1 MKSNFLKRFW
11 ALKLLLCEIRTKI
24 RRILKTGVMA
34 VKKRNQNA
42 IFALLK
48 KATVIK
54 LHDTYFKP
62 FLSETEILTA
72 VKKIADEIA
81 ADYKNETPIFVGVLN
96 GAFMF
101 VADFLKQYQHPCEVS
116 FVKLSSYQGLTST
129 GIVET
134 LLDVNENIENRSV
147 IILEDIIDTGR
158 TLQQLVH
165 LFSNT
170 NVKEFKIASL
180 FFKEDAYNGEYTI
193 DYIGIKIP
201 DKFIVGYGLDYN
213 ELGRN
218 LRAVYQ
224 LNQKHM
230 INLVLFGKPG
240 AGKGTQAEFLKEKYN
255 LKHISTGD
263 LFRYN
268 MKNNTELGQLAKS
281 YIDKG
286 DLVPDEV
293 TIKML
298 QDDVEKNPDASG
310 FIFDGFPRTTA
321 QAEALDAFLGI
332 KNMKI
337 DATIA
342 LEANDDILIERL
354 LERGKV
360 SGRSDD
366 QDVDKIRNR
375 FDEYNEKT
383 APLKEFYEAQGKF
396 HSVNGIGAIEDIT
409 ARLAK
414 VIEEL

>member
-1 MKSNFLKRFW
+1 M
-11 ALKLLLCEIRTKI
+11 
-24 RRILKTGVMA
+24 
-34 VKKRNQNA
+34 
-42 IFALLK
+42 
-48 KATVIK
+48 IK
-54 LHDTYFKP
+54 LHDKYFKP
-62 FLSETEILTA
+62 FLSQAEIQSA
-72 VKKIADEIA
+72 VESLAQKIA
-81 ADYKNETPIFVGVLN
+81 ADYKDETPIFIGVLN

-101 VADFLKQYQHPCEVS
+101 VSDFLKAYEHSCEVS

-134 LLDVNENIENRSV
+134 LLDPPENIEGKTV

-158 TLQQLVH
+158 TLKELVN
-165 LFSNT
+165 LFST
-170 NVKEFKIASL
+170 TKVKEFKIATL
-180 FFKEDAYNGEYTI
+180 FYKSEIYNGEYSI
-193 DYIGIKIP
+193 DYVGIDIP
-201 DKFIVGYGLDYN
+201 NKFIVGYGLDYN

-218 LRAVYQ
+218 LKEVYQ

-268 MKNNTELGQLAKS
+268 MKNDTELGQLAKS

-321 QAEALDAFLGI
+321 QAEALDAFLAT
-332 KNMKI
+332 KEMKI

-342 LEANDDILIERL
+342 LEANDEILIQRL

-366 QDVDKIRNR
+366 QDESKIRNR

-383 APLKEFYEAQGKF
+383 APLKDFYEAQGKF
-396 HSVNGIGAIEDIT
+396 HSVDGIGEIDEIT
-409 ARLAK
+409 HRLSK
-414 VIEEL
+414 VIEEI

>member
-1 MKSNFLKRFW
+1 
-11 ALKLLLCEIRTKI
+11 
-24 RRILKTGVMA
+24 MA

-268 MKNNTELGQLAKS
+268 MKNNTEW
-281 YIDKG
+281 
-286 DLVPDEV
+286 
-293 TIKML
+293 
-298 QDDVEKNPDASG
+298 
-310 FIFDGFPRTTA
+310 
-321 QAEALDAFLGI
+321 
-332 KNMKI
+332 
-337 DATIA
+337 
-342 LEANDDILIERL
+342 ANWRSLILIKATWYL
-354 LERGKV
+354 MK
-360 SGRSDD
+360 
-366 QDVDKIRNR
+366 
-375 FDEYNEKT
+375 
-383 APLKEFYEAQGKF
+383 
-396 HSVNGIGAIEDIT
+396 
-409 ARLAK
+409 
-414 VIEEL
+414 

>member
-1 MKSNFLKRFW
+1 
-11 ALKLLLCEIRTKI
+11 
-24 RRILKTGVMA
+24 MA
-34 VKKRNQNA
+34 EKV
-42 IFALLK
+42 
-48 KATVIK
+48 
-54 LHDTYFKP
+54 
-62 FLSETEILTA
+62 
-72 VKKIADEIA
+72 A
-81 ADYKNETPIFVGVLN
+81 ADYKDEIPIFVGVLN

-101 VADFLKQYQHPCEVS
+101 VSDFLKHYEHPCEVT
-116 FVKLSSYQGLTST
+116 FVKLSSYGGLTST

-134 LLDVNENIENRSV
+134 LLDVSEDIKGRSV

-158 TLQQLVH
+158 TLQQLIH
-165 LFSNT
+165 MFSDID
-170 NVKEFKIASL
+170 VKEFKIASL
-180 FFKEDAYNGEYTI
+180 FYKSEIYNGEYKI
-193 DYIGIKIP
+193 DYVGIEIP
-201 DKFIVGYGLDYN
+201 NKFIVGYGLDYN

-218 LRAVYQ
+218 LREVYQ

-255 LKHISTGD
+255 LEHISTGD

-268 MKNNTELGQLAKS
+268 MKNDTDLGQLAKS

-298 QDDVEKNPDASG
+298 EDAVDKNPDASG
-310 FIFDGFPRTTA
+310 FIFDGFPRTAA
-321 QAEALDAFLGI
+321 QAEALDTFLEG

-342 LEANDDILIERL
+342 LEADDEVLIQRL

-366 QDVDKIRNR
+366 QDEDKIRNR
-375 FDEYNEKT
+375 FEEYNLKT
-383 APLKEFYEAQGKF
+383 APLKDFYEGQGKF
-396 HSVNGIGAIEDIT
+396 HSVNGIGAIDEIT
-409 ARLAK
+409 MRLGK

>member
-1 MKSNFLKRFW
+1 MR
-11 ALKLLLCEIRTKI
+11 
-24 RRILKTGVMA
+24 
-34 VKKRNQNA
+34 
-42 IFALLK
+42 
-48 KATVIK
+48 
-54 LHDTYFKP
+54 LHDKSFVPY
-62 FLSETEILTA
+62 LSEAEIMTA
-72 VKKIADEIA
+72 VKQVANAIAQ
-81 ADYKNETPIFVGVLN
+81 DYKNETPIFIGVLN

-101 VADFLKQYQHPCEVS
+101 VADFLKAYQHPCEVS
-116 FVKLSSYQGLTST
+116 FIKLSSYQGLTST

-134 LLDVNENIENRSV
+134 LLDVPENLDGRSV

-158 TLQQLVH
+158 TLQKLVH
-165 LFSNT
+165 LFADK
-170 NVKEFKIASL
+170 NVKEFKIATL
-180 FFKEDAYNGEYTI
+180 FYKSSVYNGEYKV
-193 DYIGIKIP
+193 DYFGMEIP
-201 DKFIVGYGLDYN
+201 DRFIVGYGLDYN

-218 LRAVYQ
+218 LKEVYQ
-224 LNQKHM
+224 LKQPHM

-263 LFRYN
+263 VFRYN
-268 MKNNTELGQLAKS
+268 IKNNTALGTLAKS

-298 QDDVEKNPDASG
+298 QDEVEKNSEASG

-321 QAEALDAFLGI
+321 QAEALDAFLAT
-332 KNMKI
+332 KDMKI
-337 DATIA
+337 NATIA
-342 LEANDDILIERL
+342 LDANDEVLIQRL

-366 QDVDKIRNR
+366 QDENKIRNR
-375 FDEYNEKT
+375 FEEYNLKT
-383 APLKEFYEAQGKF
+383 APLKDFYEAQGKF
-396 HSVNGIGAIEDIT
+396 HSVNGIGAIDEIT

>member
-1 MKSNFLKRFW
+1 L
-11 ALKLLLCEIRTKI
+11 
-24 RRILKTGVMA
+24 
-34 VKKRNQNA
+34 
-42 IFALLK
+42 
-48 KATVIK
+48 IK
-54 LHDTYFKP
+54 LHDKYFKP
-62 FLSETEILTA
+62 YLSESEIQTA
-72 VKKIADEIA
+72 VKSVAEKVA
-81 ADYKNETPIFVGVLN
+81 ADYKDETPIFVGVLN
-96 GAFMF
+96 GSFMF
-101 VADFLKQYQHPCEVS
+101 VADFLKYYPHPCEVS

-134 LLDVNENIENRSV
+134 LLDPPENIDDRCV

-158 TLQQLVH
+158 TLQELVH

-180 FFKEDAYNGEYTI
+180 FYKAEIYNGEYTI
-193 DYIGIKIP
+193 DYVGIEIP
-201 DKFIVGYGLDYN
+201 NKFIVGYGLDYM

-218 LRAVYQ
+218 LKEVYQ

-240 AGKGTQAEFLKEKYN
+240 AGKGTQAQFLKDQYN
-255 LKHISTGD
+255 LEHISTGD

-268 MKNNTELGQLAKS
+268 MKNDTDLGKLAKS
-281 YIDKG
+281 YIDSG

-298 QDDVEKNPDASG
+298 EDTVDKNPDASG

-321 QAEALDAFLGI
+321 QAEALDKFLAT
-332 KNMKI
+332 KDMKI

-342 LEANDDILIERL
+342 LEANDEILIQRL

-360 SGRSDD
+360 SGRTDD
-366 QDVDKIRNR
+366 QDESKIRNR
-375 FDEYNEKT
+375 FDVYNQET
-383 APLKEFYEAQGKF
+383 ATLKDYYEAQGKF
-396 HSVNGIGAIEDIT
+396 HSVNGIGAIDEIT
-409 ARLAK
+409 MRLGK